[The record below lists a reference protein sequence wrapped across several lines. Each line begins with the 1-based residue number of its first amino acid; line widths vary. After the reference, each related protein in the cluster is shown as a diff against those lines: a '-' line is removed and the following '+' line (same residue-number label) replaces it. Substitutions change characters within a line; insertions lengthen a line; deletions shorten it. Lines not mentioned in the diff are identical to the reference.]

1 MLKEIKVLIEE
12 FTQCI
17 SSNQKLYGTDKFKN
31 EHEMLSYYK
40 FPTGII
46 EIDPSLFLH
55 EVYKFWHLHQIK
67 VLLYGLKNV
76 INTEYELPSKEI
88 KSAEIKQKLSTSN
101 RIVYMIDDLFW
112 RLPQSKIGNPSY
124 PIEEEDIEESSMID
138 RKYIN
143 GRLRSNNA
151 NKWVEF
157 LKSDEKVK
165 KAIQSFIENWENKD
179 SNNFTL
185 ELIQFLYKQ
194 AGIEE
199 KISENNRNINQKGQR
214 ETLDKLSKQN
224 TSTIQDFLKKNLSYI
239 KKEIGKC
246 TAHLE
251 HSTPKVVIKFLIEE
265 LMKGKDINDQKI
277 EEIMTLNLGVFI
289 LESERNYELN
299 YISECEDDELGFLTS
314 KNDGQNKILMAKNFG
329 KKFNTKKWNVSG
341 LISTF
346 MNDPF
351 IRYENNLKGNI
362 LIRDKNNSFVNFPN
376 WKNDVNSTEKTK
388 AIYSFDK
395 HYLV

>member
-1 MLKEIKVLIEE
+1 MLKEIQVLIEE
-12 FTQCI
+12 FTKCI
-17 SSNQKLYGTDKFKN
+17 SLNKRLYGKDKFKN
-31 EHEMLSYYK
+31 EFTMLSHSK

-46 EIDPSLFLH
+46 KIDPSLFLH

-67 VLLYGLKNV
+67 VLLYGLKNI
-76 INTEYELPSKEI
+76 INTEYELPSKKI
-88 KSAEIKQKLSTSN
+88 KSAEIKQKLITSN

-112 RLPQSKIGNPSY
+112 RLPESKIGNPNY
-124 PIEEEDIEESSMID
+124 LIEEDLEKISMIK

-151 NKWVEF
+151 HKWVEF
-157 LKSDEKVK
+157 LKCDEKVK

-179 SNNFTL
+179 NNNFKL

-199 KISENNRNINQKGQR
+199 TIPENNHNINLQGERK
-214 ETLDKLSKQN
+214 TLNELSKQN
-224 TSTIQDFLKKNLSYI
+224 TNTIGNFLKKNLPNI
-239 KKEIGKC
+239 KKEIGEC

-265 LMKGKDINDQKI
+265 LMKDIDINDQKI
-277 EEIMTLNLGVFI
+277 EDIMSLNLGVFI

-299 YISECEDDELGFLTS
+299 YISKCEGDESKFQIFETKRLNSINLG
-314 KNDGQNKILMAKNFG
+314 ANFG
-329 KKFNTKKWNVSG
+329 KNFKTKNWPESE

-351 IRYENNLKGNI
+351 IRYKEKLKDNI
-362 LIRDKNNSFVNFPN
+362 LIRNKNNEFVVFSSWENHLELP
-376 WKNDVNSTEKTK
+376 KKTK
-388 AIYSFDK
+388 EIYSFDK
-395 HYLV
+395 HFLV